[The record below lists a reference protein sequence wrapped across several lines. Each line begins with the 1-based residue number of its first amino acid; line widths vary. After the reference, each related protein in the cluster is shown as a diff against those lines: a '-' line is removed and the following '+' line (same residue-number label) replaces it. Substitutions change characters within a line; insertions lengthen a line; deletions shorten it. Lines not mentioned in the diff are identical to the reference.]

1 LRGPI
6 GARKEGSGNMKRKH
20 QRLTVVSVVIV
31 ALIGAGLLVLTALDD
46 ASAFFITPDE
56 LAERQVPPGQALR
69 LGGLVRPGSVMQ
81 EQSAA
86 QVTFDVTNQGA
97 SVRVIYNGLLPDL
110 FREGQ
115 GVVAEG
121 TLSPDGVFQATRVL
135 AKHDETYMP
144 PELAEKLKESGE
156 FRPSASLDDVKSR

>member
-1 LRGPI
+1 MTPKRQRLVVISAACAAII
-6 GARKEGSGNMKRKH
+6 GAA
-20 QRLTVVSVVIV
+20 V
-31 ALIGAGLLVLTALDD
+31 LVLSALDD

-56 LAERQVPPGQALR
+56 LVSSPPAIGQALR
-69 LGGLVRPGSVMQ
+69 LGGLVKPGTVLKSST
-81 EQSAA
+81 SAG
-86 QVTFDVTNQGA
+86 VSFDVTAKGA

-121 TLSPDGVFQATRVL
+121 TLSADGTFAATRVL

-156 FRPSASLDDVKSR
+156 FRPGQSLQDVES

>member
-1 LRGPI
+1 
-6 GARKEGSGNMKRKH
+6 MKRKH
-20 QRLTVVSVVIV
+20 QRLTIMSVVIV
-31 ALIGAGLLVLTALDD
+31 ALVGAGLLVLSALDD

-56 LAERQVPPGQALR
+56 LAQKQIEPGQALR
-69 LGGLVRPGSVMQ
+69 LGGLVKPGSVTQ
-81 EQSAA
+81 ATSNAK
-86 QVTFDVTNQGA
+86 VTFDVTNKGA

-121 TLSPDGVFQATRVL
+121 TLTPQGVFAASRVL

-156 FRPSASLDDVKSR
+156 FRPGASLDDANSR